1 MAMNEE
7 WVQQTSKNVP
17 PRYMQEFYGGAGAG
31 VPGVMPLANQAMV
44 NRFATMGVP
53 GATPHTYGGMRV
65 APFSG
70 MQQAGFNL
78 GAQGVGSY
86 MPYFSAAES
95 GMRQGVG
102 TAQRGQGQMENL
114 FGKGIGATQETV
126 GQGLGLL
133 GQVPGMAQNLYGKS
147 LGGYNP
153 QSVGNFMN
161 PYTSN
166 VVDTTL
172 GRMRE
177 QTEQQ
182 KQGAR
187 DRAVGMGA
195 FGGSRSRLN
204 QGEIERSGQRA
215 MGEVAG
221 GLYGQ
226 GYQQAQAAAMGES
239 GLQRQLAQQA
249 GAGLSGIYGNVAG
262 GVGALGSQLA
272 NVYGGYGRDLQKGSM
287 GLGQFQGDTG
297 RGMAGLG
304 TQAYGMMGQDVNRL
318 MGLGG
323 MQQGMQQRL
332 ADVDYGNFVGQYN
345 EPYNTLGQTIGMTQ
359 PLLQGLGGMAD
370 TSRYTSSG
378 GSDSAMDMLGTAL
391 GAYGAYKS
399 WGNS

>member
-1 MAMNEE
+1 MALNEE

-86 MPYFSAAES
+86 MPYFNAAES

-114 FGKGIGATQETV
+114 FGKGIGATQQTV

-153 QSVGNFMN
+153 QSVGNYMN

-272 NVYGGYGRDLQKGSM
+272 NVYGGYGRDLQRGGL

-323 MQQGMQQRL
+323 VQQGMQQRL

-359 PLLQGLGGMAD
+359 PLLGGLGGMAD
-370 TSRYTSSG
+370 TSRYSTSG
-378 GSDSAMDMLGTAL
+378 GSDSVMDMLGTGLA
-391 GAYGAYKS
+391 AYGAYKN
-399 WGNS
+399 WG

>member
-1 MAMNEE
+1 MALNEE

-53 GATPHTYGGMRV
+53 GATPYTYGGMRV

-86 MPYFSAAES
+86 MPYFNAAES
-95 GMRQGVG
+95 
-102 TAQRGQGQMENL
+102 
-114 FGKGIGATQETV
+114 GKGIGASQETV

-153 QSVGNFMN
+153 QSVGNYMN
-161 PYTSN
+161 PYTQN

-204 QGEIERSGQRA
+204 QGEIERAGQRA

-272 NVYGGYGRDLQKGSM
+272 NVYGGYGRDLQRGGL

-359 PLLQGLGGMAD
+359 PLLGGLGGMAD

-399 WGNS
+399 WGS